1 MSYLFSAD
9 YKFRTWRTLWIALA
23 EAEKELGLSITDS
36 QIAELKATAND
47 INYADAER
55 REREIR
61 HDVMSH
67 IYAFGL
73 QAPSAKGII
82 HLGATSAFVTDNTD
96 ILQMR
101 EALGII
107 RRRIV
112 NLMAKLRDFA
122 WQWRATVGGLATAS
136 LLVAV
141 LVGPKAVHVT
151 DNTYSEV
158 EPASFYRQTDRA
170 ETQQELARLNT
181 LRRNAAP
188 SSTQWVG
195 AVMRPASASRWHPDE
210 DEGGASNSTPT
221 EAPRSQSAGIRPI

>member
-1 MSYLFSAD
+1 MTGFPRLTRVSGCGVHQA
-9 YKFRTWRTLWIALA
+9 ALA
-23 EAEKELGLSITDS
+23 GLAERRAAGPEGHAALEHVERCAACAKELGELMLTVVVLRRMG
-36 QIAELKATAND
+36 AEAATAAARGPD
-47 INYADAER
+47 DAWSRLRARIEQSSR
-55 REREIR
+55 RARQR
-61 HDVMSH
+61 
-67 IYAFGL
+67 
-73 QAPSAKGII
+73 
-82 HLGATSAFVTDNTD
+82 
-96 ILQMR
+96 
-101 EALGII
+101 
-107 RRRIV
+107 
-112 NLMAKLRDFA
+112 A

-195 AVMRPASASRWHPDE
+195 AVMRPASASRWHPVE
-210 DEGGASNSTPT
+210 DEGGADNPTPT
-221 EAPRSQSAGIRPI
+221 EAPRSQSAGIHPI

>member
-1 MSYLFSAD
+1 MTGHRRMTTRSAC
-9 YKFRTWRTLWIALA
+9 RAHRPALAALA
-23 EAEKELGLSITDS
+23 ERRGAGPDGQAALDHVEICPPCAKELGELMLTVVVLRRMG
-36 QIAELKATAND
+36 AEAATAESRGPD
-47 INYADAER
+47 DAWGRLRARIEQSSR
-55 REREIR
+55 RARQR
-61 HDVMSH
+61 
-67 IYAFGL
+67 
-73 QAPSAKGII
+73 
-82 HLGATSAFVTDNTD
+82 
-96 ILQMR
+96 
-101 EALGII
+101 
-107 RRRIV
+107 
-112 NLMAKLRDFA
+112 A

-210 DEGGASNSTPT
+210 DEGGASSSTPT

>member
-1 MSYLFSAD
+1 MH
-9 YKFRTWRTLWIALA
+9 KRI
-23 EAEKELGLSITDS
+23 LGL
-36 QIAELKATAND
+36 LATAV
-47 INYADAER
+47 IVFAAC
-55 REREIR
+55 
-61 HDVMSH
+61 
-67 IYAFGL
+67 GT
-73 QAPSAKGII
+73 
-82 HLGATSAFVTDNTD
+82 GATNGPTDT
-96 ILQMR
+96 
-101 EALGII
+101 G
-107 RRRIV
+107 V
-112 NLMAKLRDFA
+112 
-122 WQWRATVGGLATAS
+122 ATAS

-210 DEGGASNSTPT
+210 DEGGASSSTPT